1 MVINN
6 LIANRGDQP
15 HIIGAAAQPNCLPT
29 EPNCFSTAGQA
40 GDFATE
46 VLYV

>member
-1 MVINN
+1 MFTKV

-15 HIIGAAAQPNCLPT
+15 LIGGAAAQPNCL
-29 EPNCFSTAGQA
+29 STAGQA

>member
-1 MVINN
+1 MFKNN
-6 LIANRGDQP
+6 LIANCGDQP
-15 HIIGAAAQPNCLPT
+15 HIIGVAAQPNCLPT
-29 EPNCFSTAGQA
+29 EPDCFSTAGQA